1 VLGAEVEAFERDW
14 AAYLATPH
22 AVGVA
27 SGTDAI
33 ELALRALE
41 IGPGDE
47 VIVPSLTAPACG
59 AAVRRAGA
67 ELVLADVDD
76 ETLLLDP
83 ASVAEAA
90 GPSTRAVL
98 AVHLYGRP
106 APLSALER
114 LGLPVIEDAAQA
126 HGLRIG
132 ERAAGTLARVGC
144 FSFYPTK
151 NLGALGDGGAVV
163 TGDAALADRL
173 RALRQY
179 GEIER
184 YRGELSGVNSR
195 LDELQAAFLR
205 VRLTSLDAGNARR
218 AAIALAYDEAL
229 GRRSPAG
236 VHHLYV
242 IRVRERGRFRE
253 ELAGRGIGTLVHYPY
268 ALHEQQAYGACRRAG
283 SLAASERAAR
293 EIVSLPC
300 YPELRDDEIEAVCA
314 ALSEL
319 RDELAA

>member
-132 ERAAGTLARVGC
+132 DRAVGTLARVGC

-205 VRLTSLDAGNARR
+205 ARLTSLDAGNARR

-242 IRVRERGRFRE
+242 IRVRERDRFRE
-253 ELAGRGIGTLVHYPY
+253 ELAVRGIGTLVHYPY
-268 ALHEQQAYGACRRAG
+268 ALHEQQAYAACRRAG

>member
-132 ERAAGTLARVGC
+132 DRAAGTLARVGC

-179 GEIER
+179 GEVER

-205 VRLTSLDAGNARR
+205 ARLTSLDAGNARR

-242 IRVRERGRFRE
+242 IRVRERDRFRE
-253 ELAGRGIGTLVHYPY
+253 ELAARGIGTLVHYPY
-268 ALHEQQAYGACRRAG
+268 ALHEQRAYAACRRAG
-283 SLAASERAAR
+283 SLAVSERAAR
-293 EIVSLPC
+293 EVVSLPC